1 MTQLFDK
8 SFGDLDKF
16 PVCGESNCVTRLELQ
31 DRFKCGKCQGVFCC
45 AHRHDFAHGCPSL
58 KSKLNDTKSETQVNQ
73 EKPIQLPKC
82 AEFGCRCKLTET
94 NKFFCTRF
102 GKSFCMAHRLDFVH
116 TCRKK

>member
-31 DRFKCGKCQGVFCC
+31 DRFKCAKCLGLFCC
-45 AHRHDFAHGCPSL
+45 THRHDFTHACPSL
-58 KSKLNDTKSETQVNQ
+58 KSKLNDTKI
-73 EKPIQLPKC
+73 EKPISLPKC
-82 AEFGCRCKLTET
+82 SEPGCNCKLTGI
-94 NKFFCTRF
+94 NKFICTGC

-116 TCRKK
+116 KCLS